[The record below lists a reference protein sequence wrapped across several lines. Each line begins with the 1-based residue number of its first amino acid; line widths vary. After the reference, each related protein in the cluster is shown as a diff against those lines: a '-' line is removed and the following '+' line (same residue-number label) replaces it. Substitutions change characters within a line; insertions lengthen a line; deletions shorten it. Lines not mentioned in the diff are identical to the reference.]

1 MKMTP
6 VSTQAVSQAL
16 RLQVA
21 RAQAEMIKAQKEV
34 VTGQVAD
41 RGLHTGIRTGQSVS
55 LDRDIVRLQNI
66 RDTNALVSSRMAASQ
81 EAMAQIH
88 TDAQTFM
95 NTLTTSLGGTLD
107 AKVLQSQ
114 ASAMLSTV
122 ASAANTTVGGEFIF
136 AGTNTDVRPFND
148 FLAPDSPSRVAMDEW
163 FGDYLDSIG
172 NPDPASLTPE
182 QVGEFLDQLE
192 VHMSADNWNESFSQ
206 ASDQQITS
214 RITLNETAQTSVTVD
229 EIGVRQLVMA
239 AAAVLTLSEAGIG
252 RDAANTVSERAMA
265 WTAQGM
271 IEMTSS
277 RAALGIVEGRVT
289 QASERLKMQSDIFT
303 NMQRDMIGVDEYEAG
318 TRLTALISQADA
330 ALLLTTRIQQISLL
344 KYLS

>member
-6 VSTQAVSQAL
+6 VSTHAVSQTL

-41 RGLHTGIRTGQSVS
+41 RGLHVGIRTGQSIS
-55 LDRDIVRLQNI
+55 LDRDIARLQNI
-66 RDTNALVSSRMAASQ
+66 KDTNALVSSRMAASQ
-81 EAMAQIH
+81 EAMAQVH
-88 TDAQTFM
+88 SDAQTFM

-122 ASAANTTVGGEFIF
+122 ASAVNTTVGGEFIF

-148 FLAPDSPSRVAMDEW
+148 FLAPDSPSRAAMNEW

-172 NPDPASLTPE
+172 NPDPSTLTPA

-192 VHMSADNWNESFSQ
+192 VNMSADSWKPSFSQ

-252 RDAANTVSERAMA
+252 RDAARTVNERAMG
-265 WTAQGM
+265 WTSQGM
-271 IEMTSS
+271 SEMTSS
-277 RAALGIVEGRVT
+277 RASLGIVEGRVS
-289 QASERLKMQSDIFT
+289 QASERLSMQVDVFT

-318 TRLTALISQADA
+318 TRLTALISQTDA

-344 KYLS
+344 RYLS